1 MTPFSPC
8 MMSCSESPHG
18 MQNAASIQRR
28 RDMPWFH
35 SAHSPH
41 SRPKRRRQTDGWTAR
56 WLWLR
61 SRAPV
66 ETAED
71 ALTGV
76 PVETY
81 CRASTQG
88 AQRCIQHLACR
99 CAPRRPH
106 DFGPRLKGALQKHLP
121 GNACTRRRSL
131 SQGSTPP
138 TSLSWPVNV
147 ICIWFIAYAVAR
159 KESIAIIC
167 HLSTPR
173 REPRG
178 DTGYGRTGR
187 TGIFADLCTRCIA
200 LLWRLY
206 TGCIWQ
212 RETIASDAQATD
224 SDSRG
229 SATIGFSCK

>member
-1 MTPFSPC
+1 MAQLVPCKGVHPRVQQYYLRATPGGRIARHRGVHVRPDVGKHERMTPFSPC

-131 SQGSTPP
+131 S
-138 TSLSWPVNV
+138 
-147 ICIWFIAYAVAR
+147 
-159 KESIAIIC
+159 
-167 HLSTPR
+167 
-173 REPRG
+173 
-178 DTGYGRTGR
+178 
-187 TGIFADLCTRCIA
+187 
-200 LLWRLY
+200 
-206 TGCIWQ
+206 
-212 RETIASDAQATD
+212 
-224 SDSRG
+224 
-229 SATIGFSCK
+229 